1 MFYIGRADFI
11 GGIDNEALDFGPL
24 EPFVHVSSNNGISNA
39 TNNCTAAITLSVTA
53 ITTATTPTQIPLV
66 TASVSP
72 STMHMHSTNGETP
85 SHLPES
91 PPDSGSEPPYSPAD
105 LHAINTLNQ
114 MPYHNHTHQS
124 TSQQHIAQQHNHGM
138 TIGSHCVPQQ
148 MRHPHQMGDMNL
160 ISGNSSNAIHKT
172 EDILLSSTI
181 AAAVPVTSSMNM
193 PPSDLILQPPV
204 SMRA

>member
-1 MFYIGRADFI
+1 MVSMTTAQMIETILCPIHMNWLRSISPILSRLFSLSQAVLFTKQTISNCYLIGRADYI

-24 EPFVHVSSNNGISNA
+24 EPFVHVSSSNGINNA
-39 TNNCTAAITLSVTA
+39 PNNCTAAITLSVTA

-72 STMHMHSTNGETP
+72 SAMNMHTANGEPP

-114 MPYHNHTHQS
+114 VWIHMISIVNRFETRNIHQTH
-124 TSQQHIAQQHNHGM
+124 A
-138 TIGSHCVPQQ
+138 
-148 MRHPHQMGDMNL
+148 
-160 ISGNSSNAIHKT
+160 
-172 EDILLSSTI
+172 
-181 AAAVPVTSSMNM
+181 TSSVLHK
-193 PPSDLILQPPV
+193 SLIALQTNE
-204 SMRA
+204 

>member
-1 MFYIGRADFI
+1 MTHIFLLLLFLDSGRADFI

-24 EPFVHVSSNNGISNA
+24 EPFVHVSANNGINNV

-53 ITTATTPTQIPLV
+53 ITTATTPTQLPLV

-72 STMHMHSTNGETP
+72 STMNMHATNGDPP

-114 MPYHNHTHQS
+114 VRIGINSGPRMLEINSFFYRVTLKPYHNHPHQS
-124 TSQQHIAQQHNHGM
+124 TSQQHIPQQHHGI
-138 TIGSHCVPQQ
+138 TIGNHCMPQQ
-148 MRHPHQMGDMNL
+148 MRHLQQMNDMNL
-160 ISGNSSNAIHKT
+160 IGGNSHLNQVGHSVI
-172 EDILLSSTI
+172 
-181 AAAVPVTSSMNM
+181 
-193 PPSDLILQPPV
+193 
-204 SMRA
+204 